1 MRGNPINLI
10 LTGIAVADLLNMLEY
25 IPFNIHMY
33 LWEAEAETKVQY
45 LTIFLVNDYKDKYQ
59 KTFSINNFSFNK
71 FYQIKFQPTYLEFHC
86 KHQHLFSNAIQ

>member
-45 LTIFLVNDYKDKYQ
+45 LF
-59 KTFSINNFSFNK
+59 FF
-71 FYQIKFQPTYLEFHC
+71 
-86 KHQHLFSNAIQ
+86 IQGL

>member
-45 LTIFLVNDYKDKYQ
+45 LIFLFKDYKDKYQ
-59 KTFSINNFSFNK
+59 ITFSNK
-71 FYQIKFQPTYLEFHC
+71 KFF
-86 KHQHLFSNAIQ
+86 I